1 VTQREGEDDSAKR
14 ERNTNV
20 MTAVRDANA
29 EAKVTGRE
37 VESKPYV
44 ARPYVA

>member
-1 VTQREGEDDSAKR
+1 MLKQEEGL
-14 ERNTNV
+14 
-20 MTAVRDANA
+20 RDTKA

-44 ARPYVA
+44 VRPYVARPYAARPDAM

>member
-1 VTQREGEDDSAKR
+1 MLKQEEGL
-14 ERNTNV
+14 
-20 MTAVRDANA
+20 RDPKA

-44 ARPYVA
+44 V